1 MGLTPPPRLNTV
13 KKNCTFLSGW
23 LPLEMGQTDG
33 GLIGTSAKHAS
44 LSEWPLSWLD
54 GISMG
59 KTDGPVDDHKRQT
72 QNGVVH
78 QREPG
83 YFSFDSNLNMERA
96 NMNKN
101 KLTSDTFPSA
111 ASSSPS
117 YLQHFQL

>member
-1 MGLTPPPRLNTV
+1 
-13 KKNCTFLSGW
+13 
-23 LPLEMGQTDG
+23 MGQTDG
-33 GLIGTSAKHAS
+33 GLIGTGAKHAS
-44 LSEWPLSWLD
+44 LSEWPISWLD
-54 GISMG
+54 GIGMG
-59 KTDGPVDDHKRQT
+59 KTDGPVDDHKGQT

>member
-1 MGLTPPPRLNTV
+1 
-13 KKNCTFLSGW
+13 
-23 LPLEMGQTDG
+23 MGQTDG
-33 GLIGTSAKHAS
+33 GLISTGAKHTS
-44 LSEWPLSWLD
+44 LSERPLSWLD
-54 GISMG
+54 GVSMG
-59 KTDGPVDDHKRQT
+59 KTDGPVDDHKGQT

-83 YFSFDSNLNMERA
+83 YFSFDFDLNMKRTYK
-96 NMNKN
+96 NKN